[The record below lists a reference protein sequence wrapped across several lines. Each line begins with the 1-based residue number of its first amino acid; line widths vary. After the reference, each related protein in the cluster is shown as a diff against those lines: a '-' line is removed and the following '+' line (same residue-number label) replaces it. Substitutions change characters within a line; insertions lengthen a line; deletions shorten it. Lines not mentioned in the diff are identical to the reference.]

1 MILMPCDQ
9 WSITSLASNHVRRYR
24 FLCHIADNDLGG
36 SNSKGATAPPLR
48 LQALFLR
55 PHSCVMAGCAG
66 APSGASGS
74 FTPIRQS
81 CATRHPSLLGGRK
94 EWLQSKGATPMKHA
108 LIPSKIRAF
117 VHRRMALSA
126 LRASSSLS
134 TRLALY
140 NANMIIARALEADGG
155 VV

>member
-1 MILMPCDQ
+1 MTLTPCDQ
-9 WSITSLASNHVRRYR
+9 WSITSLASNHARRYR
-24 FLCHIADNDLGG
+24 LVCHIADNDLGG

-108 LIPSKIRAF
+108 LIPSAIRAF
-117 VHRRMALSA
+117 AHRRIALSA
-126 LRASSSLS
+126 LRANSPLS
-134 TRLALY
+134 TRLARY
-140 NANMIIARALEADGG
+140 NTSMAIARALEAVGG
-155 VV
+155 VQ